1 MKNGSQVKWLKRKSG
16 GIKRDPAA
24 KQESTK
30 RELAVKQKRAMV
42 RVRYLDDR
50 RLATIAVCP
59 ACWNIP
65 ERRNVL
71 LTKLKKM
78 GLEAAFRDDRENGRY
93 MTDKSHAPGCPYSR
107 VSSDPWKRFS
117 AVMKKR

>member
-1 MKNGSQVKWLKRKSG
+1 MAERKRK
-16 GIKRDPAA
+16 I
-24 KQESTK
+24 TK

-42 RVRYLDDR
+42 RVRYLDDG

-71 LTKLKKM
+71 LIKLKKM
-78 GLEAAFRDDRENGRY
+78 GLEATLRDDRLDGRY
-93 MTDKSHAPGCPYSR
+93 MTDKSHSPGCPYGR
-107 VSSDPWKRFS
+107 ISSDPWKRFS
-117 AVMKKR
+117 VAMKKH